1 MEAKIIAALS
11 SPLTWLFLTA
21 FVGPELVRLL
31 LSGEAFGVQFFTKLG
46 NAPAADLTALIGDG
60 AQGIVKAVSAG
71 KTPADALQNAK
82 AAVLTLW
89 SQQSGRALKDV
100 EAELGL
106 LVEGKL
112 TLHANLAP
120 AVLVAPGGAA
130 VALPKGFVGMGTLGF
145 LVAVLALLGVLLG
158 AERSFAQA
166 VSVTPPA
173 MLTAVAPPAFTLG
186 PIGNAIRLPWGGGA
200 PVQIAPGAG
209 FQVSWNVP
217 GTWWTL
223 PVIGKVPALA
233 LGGVVLGSIEP
244 VASGSSYN
252 LSLGPLLTICHM
264 IGLGLVMDAVAVAPG
279 GSSGFLAGKVGL
291 PNVAGVLLYTQ
302 QIGSA
307 AELNLAPASP

>member
-60 AQGIVKAVSAG
+60 AQGIVKAVAAG

-130 VALPKGFVGMGTLGF
+130 VSLPKGMATLPLLGL
-145 LVAVLALLGVLLG
+145 LVAVLTLGGLLLR
-158 AERSFAQA
+158 AAPAWAQTVA
-166 VSVTPPA
+166 
-173 MLTAVAPPAFTLG
+173 APPATVTVVQPPKYTFSLLG
-186 PIGNAIRLPWGGGA
+186 SALRFPWAGGP
-200 PVQIAPGAG
+200 PVEIAPGAG
-209 FQVSWNVP
+209 VQLAYNLPWTV
-217 GTWWTL
+217 TL
-223 PVIGKVPALA
+223 PL
-233 LGGVVLGSIEP
+233 LGSVPLFSIGGALTGSVAPSPASTSYQLSIGP
-244 VASGSSYN
+244 V
-252 LSLGPLLTICHM
+252 LTIIHSLG
-264 IGLGLVMDAVAVAPG
+264 IGLMVDLAAGGANGVTGLLPG
-279 GSSGFLAGKVGL
+279 KPGLA
-291 PNVAGVLLYTQ
+291 NVAGLLVYSAQ
-302 QIGSA
+302 LGAA
-307 AELNLAPASP
+307 AELSVAPPPTTP